1 MIEIQQVTKCFEDVT
16 ALDNITFSIPKGKVY
31 GLLGT
36 NGAGK
41 STLLRAVSGILQCNK
56 GQILVDGEE
65 SCDCPEVKA
74 KFFYL
79 PDDPYYFSGANME
92 QMTEFYRGQYARM
105 DSEGVRYMA
114 EKLELDVK
122 RPIRTFSKGM
132 KRQAFLIMA
141 LCANT
146 DYLLCD
152 EVFDGLDPVVTEVMK
167 NLFRKEMEERSL
179 TVVVAAHKLQ
189 DLEGFC
195 DEVGILHKGGV
206 VLATDMHEE
215 EEGLCKIQC
224 VFEEEKE
231 EYLRECLDVVRYRKE
246 GYFVTLIVRGDK
258 GKALEEIRK
267 AEPIFCREVPM
278 TLEEVFIAK
287 MEETGYDISKVLQ

>member
-1 MIEIQQVTKCFEDVT
+1 MIEIEHVMKCFEDVT
-16 ALDNITFSIPKGKVY
+16 ALNNITFSIPEGKVY

-41 STLLRAVSGILQCNK
+41 STLLRAISGILQCDK
-56 GQILVDGEE
+56 GQILVDGEV
-65 SCDCPEVKA
+65 SYDCPEVKA

-79 PDDPYYFSGANME
+79 PDDPYYFPGANME
-92 QMTEFYRGQYARM
+92 QMTEFYYRQYAKM
-105 DSEGVRYMA
+105 DREGVCYMA

-122 RPIRTFSKGM
+122 RPLRTFSKGM

-146 DYLLCD
+146 EYLLCD

-167 NLFRKEMEERSL
+167 NLFQKEIEERRL

-195 DEVGILHKGGV
+195 DEIGILHKGGV
-206 VLATDMHEE
+206 VLAADMRGEE
-215 EEGLCKIQC
+215 KELCKIQC

-231 EYLRECLDVVRYRKE
+231 KNLRECLDVVRYRKE
-246 GYFVTLIVRGDK
+246 GYFITLIVRGDK
-258 GKALEEIRK
+258 DRALEEIRK
-267 AEPIFCREVPM
+267 AEPIFSREVPM

>member
-16 ALDNITFSIPKGKVY
+16 ALENITFSIPKGKVY

-41 STLLRAVSGILQCNK
+41 STLLRAVSGILQCDE
-56 GQILVDGEE
+56 GQILVDGEV
-65 SCDCPEVKA
+65 SYDCPKVKA

-79 PDDPYYFSGANME
+79 PDDPYYFPGANME
-92 QMTEFYRGQYARM
+92 QMTEFYYRQYAKM
-105 DSEGVRYMA
+105 DREGVRYMA

-122 RPIRTFSKGM
+122 RPLRAFSKGM

-167 NLFRKEMEERSL
+167 NLFQKEMEERSL

-195 DEVGILHKGGV
+195 DEIGILHKGGV
-206 VLATDMHEE
+206 VLAADMRGEE
-215 EEGLCKIQC
+215 EKLCKIQC

-231 EYLRECLDVVRYRKE
+231 TYIRECLDVVRYRKE

-258 GKALEEIRK
+258 DRVLGEIRK

-278 TLEEVFIAK
+278 TLEEVFIAE

>member
-1 MIEIQQVTKCFEDVT
+1 MIEIQHVTKCFEAIT
-16 ALDNITFSIPKGKVY
+16 ALNDITFSIPKGKVY

-41 STLLRAVSGILQCNK
+41 STLLRTVSGILQCDK
-56 GQILVDGEE
+56 GQILVDGET
-65 SCDCPEVKA
+65 CYDCPEVKE

-92 QMTEFYRGQYARM
+92 QMTEFYCRQYPKM
-105 DSEGVRYMA
+105 DREGVCYMA
-114 EKLELDVK
+114 NKLELDVK

-152 EVFDGLDPVVTEVMK
+152 EVFDGLDPIVTEVMK
-167 NLFRKEMEERSL
+167 SLFQKEMEERSL

-195 DEVGILHKGGV
+195 DEIGILHKGGV
-206 VLATDMHEE
+206 VLAADMRGKSG
-215 EEGLCKIQC
+215 GLCKMQC
-224 VFEEEKE
+224 VFEKE
-231 EYLRECLDVVRYRKE
+231 NEGELREHLDVVRYRKE
-246 GYFVTLIVRGDK
+246 GYFTTLIIRGDK
-258 GKALEEIRK
+258 ETVLGELQKSK
-267 AEPIFCREVPM
+267 PVFCKEVPM
-278 TLEEVFIAK
+278 TLEEVFIAE